1 MGGGMNHHVG
11 RAGKA
16 WQLAIVAAVVLT
28 AASVRAIDSDSLRL
42 LLLGAQDMSTPQ
54 TMLRADIAIALDTYK
69 GPRSTQAIA
78 FFMPGKDARWYIQL
92 KDPDI
97 AALVRGAERKVM
109 QRNGGTIQTS
119 SISEPIADLG
129 VSYEDL
135 SRFIVDDF
143 KLWQIADENNDTVLA
158 GGHPQVESA
167 YVYRAYTF
175 DKARTI
181 PVKVQFYAKTL
192 NNLVKLRTDSD
203 HQLVGKKWFPGTI
216 EIQNFPESSKAKFS
230 IKWSQAATA
239 PPELFAPESFPGTS
253 PVPWTSPA
261 PAPPSS
267 PKPAS

>member
-1 MGGGMNHHVG
+1 MKNRVG
-11 RAGKA
+11 RARKA
-16 WQLAIVAAVVLT
+16 WQLGIVAVILGIAGRGHAT
-28 AASVRAIDSDSLRL
+28 DSESLRL
-42 LLLGAQDMSTPQ
+42 LLLGAQDNGTPQ
-54 TMLRADIAIALDTYK
+54 TVLRADIAIALETYK
-69 GPRSTQAIA
+69 GPRTTQALA
-78 FFMPGKDARWYIQL
+78 FLTPGKEATWYVQL
-92 KDPDI
+92 KEPAL

-143 KLWQIADENNDTVLA
+143 KLWQIADESPDTVLA
-158 GGHPQVESA
+158 GGHPKVESA

-192 NNLVKLRTDSD
+192 NNLVKLRVDSD

-216 EIQNFPESSKAKFS
+216 EIQNFPDNSKVKLS
-230 IKWSQAATA
+230 IKWSQAASA
-239 PPELFAPESFPGTS
+239 PPEFFAPESFPSTS

-261 PAPPSS
+261 PAPATTSA
-267 PKPAS
+267 KP